1 MILVTHDLLVTVS
14 GEVGMIFSQADLMIS
29 LGNDL
34 LGQEMKL
41 PKHQTYRTKVR
52 INKTNSSSQ
61 RLSGKCQV
69 NLGVW
74 GGIQALTLLCSRASQ
89 MLDVELHIIPAAQTC
104 SSLANSGV
112 WHAVN
117 LDGILHGIET
127 LTNISNLGE
136 LDLFHHQFTKIS
148 SDFGFLI
155 SYPDPSKG
163 IKI

>member
-1 MILVTHDLLVTVS
+1 MVLSVEIGIIPWIPCNGYVYIYTYIYIYLTMIFVTHDLLVTLS

-41 PKHQTYRTKVR
+41 PKHQTYRIKVR

-74 GGIQALTLLCSRASQ
+74 AGIQALTLLCSKVSQ
-89 MLDVELHIIPAAQTC
+89 VLSQLLLSVCGIAYHHSSSNMFITGHHTTQDSDVLSI
-104 SSLANSGV
+104 
-112 WHAVN
+112 
-117 LDGILHGIET
+117 
-127 LTNISNLGE
+127 
-136 LDLFHHQFTKIS
+136 
-148 SDFGFLI
+148 
-155 SYPDPSKG
+155 
-163 IKI
+163 